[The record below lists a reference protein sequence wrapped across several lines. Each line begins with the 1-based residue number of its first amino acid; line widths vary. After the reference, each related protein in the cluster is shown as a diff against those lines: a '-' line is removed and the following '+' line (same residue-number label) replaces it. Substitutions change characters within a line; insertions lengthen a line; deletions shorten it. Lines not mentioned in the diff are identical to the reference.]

1 MSLIE
6 QALRQVKRA
15 AGQDVAREA
24 RGPIG
29 SLEPD
34 SAPGATSAVRL
45 TIDLNSLRAAGYL
58 PEAAQDREFAD
69 QYRQIKH
76 PLIKQALAVGAV
88 DGDSRVIMVTSAMAG
103 DGKTFTSIN
112 LALSMAR
119 ERDVSVL
126 LIDADCPKPHVS
138 KIFGVQGERGL
149 LDALVDDTVVVQSLI
164 VPTDVRGLSVL
175 PAGTPVA
182 GATELLGSK
191 RMRQI
196 IKTLYTQDPRRILL
210 LDSAPLLMTTEGRAL
225 MSLAGQI
232 VLVVRAG
239 QTPAQAVQ
247 DAVALF
253 PEHQA
258 GGIVL
263 NDAKIGILDRYSG
276 YGTYGTYGDAS
287 PAKQ

>member
-6 QALRQVKRA
+6 QALLRVKRA
-15 AGQDVAREA
+15 AGQDAAHEPRSS
-24 RGPIG
+24 PIG

-34 SAPGATSAVRL
+34 GAAGSTSATRL
-45 TIDLNSLRAAGYL
+45 IIDLNSLRAAGYL
-58 PEAAQDREFAD
+58 PEVAMDRQFAD

-76 PLIKQALAVGAV
+76 PLIKRALAAGAAE
-88 DGDSRVIMVTSAMAG
+88 DDSRVIMVTSAIAG

-126 LIDADCPKPHVS
+126 LIDADSPKPHVS
-138 KIFGVQGERGL
+138 RIFGLQGEPGL
-149 LDALVDDTVVVQSLI
+149 LDALVDDSVAVQSLV

-175 PAGTPVA
+175 PAGTPAA
-182 GATELLGSK
+182 GSTELLNSK

-196 IKTLYTQDPRRILL
+196 IKSLSQDPRRILL
-210 LDSAPLLMTTEGRAL
+210 LDSAPLLVTTEGRAL
-225 MSLAGQI
+225 MNVVGQI

-239 QTPAQAVQ
+239 QTPTQAVH
-247 DAVALF
+247 DAIALF
-253 PEHQA
+253 GEHQA

-263 NDAKIGILDRYSG
+263 NDATIGMVDRYAG
-276 YGTYGTYGDAS
+276 YGTYGTYGDAGL
-287 PAKQ
+287 AKQ

>member
-6 QALRQVKRA
+6 QALLRVKRA
-15 AGQDVAREA
+15 AGQDVAREP

-29 SLEPD
+29 SFESD
-34 SAPGATSAVRL
+34 AVAGAESTTRL
-45 TIDLNSLRAAGYL
+45 LIDMNSLRAAGYL
-58 PEAAQDREFAD
+58 PEVQQDRQFAD

-76 PLIKQALAVGAV
+76 PLIKKALALGAA
-88 DGDSRVIMVTSAMAG
+88 DDDSRVIMVTSAIAG

-119 ERDVSVL
+119 ERDVNVL
-126 LIDADCPKPHVS
+126 LIDADSPKPHVS
-138 KIFGVQGERGL
+138 RIFGLQGEPGL
-149 LDALVDDTVVVQSLI
+149 LDALVDDTVAVQSLV
-164 VPTDVRGLSVL
+164 VPTDVRGLSFL

-182 GATELLGSK
+182 GSTELLNSK

-196 IKTLYTQDPRRILL
+196 IKSLYTQDPRRILL

-225 MSLAGQI
+225 ISVAGQI

-239 QTPAQAVQ
+239 QTPTQAVQ
-247 DAVALF
+247 DAIALF
-253 PEHQA
+253 GEHQA

-263 NDAKIGILDRYSG
+263 NDAKIGVLDRYSG

-287 PAKQ
+287 LAKQ

>member
-6 QALRQVKRA
+6 RALLQAKRA
-15 AGQDVAREA
+15 AGQDAAREA

-34 SAPGATSAVRL
+34 GAPGATSAVRL

-58 PEAAQDREFAD
+58 PEAAQDRLFAD

-76 PLIKQALAVGAV
+76 PLIKKALAAGAG
-88 DGDSRVIMVTSAMAG
+88 DNDSRVIMVTSAIAG

-175 PAGTPVA
+175 PAGTPAA

-196 IKTLYTQDPRRILL
+196 VKTLCTQDPRRILL

-225 MSLAGQI
+225 MSVAGQI

-247 DAVALF
+247 DAIALF
-253 PEHQA
+253 AEHLA

-263 NDAKIGILDRYSG
+263 NDAKIGVLDRYSG

-287 PAKQ
+287 PAKK